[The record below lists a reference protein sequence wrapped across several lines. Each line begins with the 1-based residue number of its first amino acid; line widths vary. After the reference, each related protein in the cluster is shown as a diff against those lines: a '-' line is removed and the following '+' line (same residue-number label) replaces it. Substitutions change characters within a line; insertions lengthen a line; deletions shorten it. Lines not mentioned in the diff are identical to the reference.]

1 MITNTEL
8 EYKGDLYPN
17 QIIDFKQDVD
27 KFNFTTQNGVV
38 LQITVLR
45 NSAIRFRYATDYVF
59 EPDFSYAISENASR
73 GYNLLEVDET
83 KSEYVIST
91 SKIKV
96 LVDKQTL
103 RIQISDLEG
112 NIINEDELGFHWEEN
127 YEFGGNTVKM
137 SKITQSSESYYG
149 MGDKATHSNLKGKRV
164 NNWVTDSYAFGKD
177 QDPLYKAIPFYIGL
191 HNNISYGI
199 FFDNTF

>member
-27 KFNFTTQNGVV
+27 KLNFTTQNGVV

-45 NSAIRFRYATDYVF
+45 NSALRFRYATEEVF
-59 EPDFSYAISENASR
+59 QPDFSYAISENASR

-83 KSEYVIST
+83 NTEYLIST

-96 LVDKQTL
+96 LVDKQSF
-103 RIQISDLEG
+103 RVWSPIPDSRPDL
-112 NIINEDELGFHWEEN
+112 F
-127 YEFGGNTVKM
+127 
-137 SKITQSSESYYG
+137 
-149 MGDKATHSNLKGKRV
+149 
-164 NNWVTDSYAFGKD
+164 
-177 QDPLYKAIPFYIGL
+177 
-191 HNNISYGI
+191 
-199 FFDNTF
+199 